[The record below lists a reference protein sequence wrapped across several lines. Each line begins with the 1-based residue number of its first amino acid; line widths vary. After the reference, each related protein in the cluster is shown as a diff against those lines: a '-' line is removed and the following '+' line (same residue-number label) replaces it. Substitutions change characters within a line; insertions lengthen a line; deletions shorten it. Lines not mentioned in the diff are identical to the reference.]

1 MYRESWGK
9 EWKQTKTS
17 VAWWWWWWSITLHT
31 ERTPPLPTQYCYASR
46 DVAVYGNVRL
56 EASAAFFRPE
66 YTTQGYAVIT
76 QLEFSPQ
83 TTGTKRLA
91 SSFYDIHKMRALGYQ
106 KTIVLPSVSLISQ
119 ATHLILSNLIITIF
133 HHEFRPW
140 RLVSVSA
147 VKSETRK

>member
-17 VAWWWWWWSITLHT
+17 VAWWWWSITLHT

-76 QLEFSPQ
+76 QLECSPQ
-83 TTGTKRLA
+83 ATGTKWLA
-91 SSFYDIHKMRALGYQ
+91 SSFFDIHKMRALSENHG
-106 KTIVLPSVSLISQ
+106 PSVSIS
-119 ATHLILSNLIITIF
+119 HLPS
-133 HHEFRPW
+133 HP
-140 RLVSVSA
+140 SDS
-147 VKSETRK
+147 VKSHHHHIPSRI